1 VATAFVVPAVDA
13 EAFGANLMPLNAI
26 LYRAI
31 SEGFRRNIRAIE
43 AYDTQLQAE
52 MGVPKNFDVNKVTDA
67 EIERMLGMVHKA
79 DEESPCV
86 VCLLEA
92 ISPTGSM

>member
-1 VATAFVVPAVDA
+1 
-13 EAFGANLMPLNAI
+13 MPLNAI

-31 SEGFRRNIRAIE
+31 SEGFRRNVRAIE

-67 EIERMLGMVHKA
+67 EIERMLTMMHKP
-79 DEESPCV
+79 DEESPCIM
-86 VCLLEA
+86 CLLNA
-92 ISPTGSM
+92 IRPQGAH

>member
-1 VATAFVVPAVDA
+1 
-13 EAFGANLMPLNAI
+13 MPLNAV

-31 SEGFRRNIRAIE
+31 SEGFRRNVRAIE
-43 AYDTQLQAE
+43 AYDKQLQAE
-52 MGVPKNFDVNKVTDA
+52 MGVPKNFDLNAVTDA

-92 ISPTGSM
+92 LSPQGRM